1 MSYYLN
7 SPLSTSSVEFKAAS
21 VHSSISSVLDSC
33 ESDHE
38 PDDWKPK
45 EWWDIGGFG
54 SVANSI

>member
-7 SPLSTSSVEFKAAS
+7 SPLSTSSIEFRSTS

-54 SVANSI
+54 SVANSV